1 MAVDPSQLCGY
12 KGTGTGTGTGI
23 GIGIGKKAWAE
34 ERKESGFDA
43 ALFVNSYNI
52 FLSSPIISYA
62 ILCCGTA
69 TYSILSHPILI

>member
-12 KGTGTGTGTGI
+12 KETGTGTGTGI
-23 GIGIGKKAWAE
+23 GKEAWAE

-43 ALFVNSYNI
+43 ALFFNSYNI
-52 FLSSPIISYA
+52 LLPYPILSYA